1 MPVCRCPVTR
11 YECPVAIGISAV
23 RMCASFGIKV
33 QLTTALRP
41 ALLPRVLCDDARAG
55 AEYSEIYPDI
65 KAWACRKK
73 HRYGG
78 DWDLRAQYQKVKK
91 ER

>member
-1 MPVCRCPVTR
+1 MSLPRDQIRVPSGDRNIRRENVCV
-11 YECPVAIGISAV
+11 V
-23 RMCASFGIKV
+23 RV